1 MPRDTDESDSFEE
14 DNPFMPPKSDLSGRD
29 EPDREVE
36 SDVTGMVMPPA
47 ICLLVVGAL
56 GLLGSI
62 FNVVVA
68 IVMEAP
74 AVDPN
79 APPFMQGLQQGGYSV
94 FAAIV
99 HSGFVLLNLLIIFG
113 GIQMLRLKNR
123 TLGIAASVLAMMNFG
138 TCCCLLGLPVGIW
151 SLVILLREDVS
162 KAFDDAAD

>member
-1 MPRDTDESDSFEE
+1 MPRNNDESDSFEE

-29 EPDREVE
+29 EPDREVA
-36 SDVTGMVMPPA
+36 SDVSGMVMPPA

-56 GLLGSI
+56 GLMGSI

-68 IVMEAP
+68 LVMEAP

-79 APPFMQGLQQGGYSV
+79 APPFVQGFQQGSYSV
-94 FAAIV
+94 FAIIV

-162 KAFDDAAD
+162 RAFADAAD

>member
-1 MPRDTDESDSFEE
+1 MPRNNDESDSFEE
-14 DNPFMPPKSDLSGRD
+14 DNPFMPPESDLSGRD

-36 SDVTGMVMPPA
+36 RDVTGMVMPPA
-47 ICLLVVGAL
+47 VCLLVVAAL
-56 GLLGSI
+56 GLMASI
-62 FNVVVA
+62 FNVVMA

-79 APPFMQGLQQGGYSV
+79 APPFVQGFQQGGYSV

-99 HSGFVLLNLLIIFG
+99 HSGFFLLNLLIIFG